1 MNLLWKKMSRDKV
14 YIVSLPMFLQNKE
27 ASFTLIQEPDYL
39 FSSSFRI
46 LELKEKYGIK
56 QSRAE

>member
-1 MNLLWKKMSRDKV
+1 MSRDKV